1 MKNIDIILKTP
12 VKRSFRVEQ
21 AAGMFDLPLEEKTE
35 VKISVEEPPA
45 ITDDWRI
52 GLIVGPSG
60 AGKST
65 TATHFYPGEIYRS
78 GTWPKGES
86 VLDGFGDSGI
96 KQITQA
102 LTMVGFSSPPS
113 WLKPYSVLSNG
124 ERFRCDLARAL
135 LCSRSDLVVFDE
147 FTSVVDR
154 TVAKVCSAA
163 VAHALKK
170 GTIDKKFIAV
180 TCHYDIAEWL
190 TPDWILDL
198 ATGKVARRL
207 LRRPAI
213 ELRIMSA
220 RRSLWSLFGKHHYL
234 SGKLANSAQCYVA
247 LWEDRSVAF
256 CALLPLFGFKNRRRV
271 SRIVVLPDYQG
282 IGIGSH
288 FLNAMG
294 KICRAQGLGLNITTG
309 HPAMIR
315 YCAHSPQWRTVNF
328 SKIGRTSLQFGKKYR
343 GTAGRATASF
353 EYIQEN

>member
-1 MKNIDIILKTP
+1 MKKVEIILRTP
-12 VKRSFRVEQ
+12 VERSFRVEQ
-21 AAGMFDLPLEEKTE
+21 AAGMFDLPVKEKSE

-45 ITDDWRI
+45 VTEDWRI

-65 TATHFYPGEIYRS
+65 TAARFYPGAIYRG
-78 GTWPKGES
+78 GTWAKGRS
-86 VLDGFGDSGI
+86 ILDGFGDLGI

-135 LCSRSDLVVFDE
+135 LCGKSDLVVFDE

-163 VAHALKK
+163 VAHAIEK
-170 GTIDKKFIAV
+170 GAIAKKFVAV
-180 TCHYDIAEWL
+180 TCHYDVAEWL

-198 ATGKVARRL
+198 ATGEVARRL
-207 LRRPAI
+207 LRRPII
-213 ELRIMSA
+213 ELRILSA

-234 SGKLANSAQCYVA
+234 SGKLADSAQCYVA
-247 LWEDRSVAF
+247 LWEDRPVAF
-256 CALLPLFGFKNRRRV
+256 CALLPLFGFKKRWRV

-282 IGIGSH
+282 IGIGSS

-294 KICRAQGLGLNITTG
+294 EICHRQGRGLNITTG

-315 YCAHSPQWRTVNF
+315 YCAHSSKWRTVNF
-328 SKIGRTSLQFGKKYR
+328 RKIGRTSLQFGKKYR

-353 EYIQEN
+353 EYLGEE